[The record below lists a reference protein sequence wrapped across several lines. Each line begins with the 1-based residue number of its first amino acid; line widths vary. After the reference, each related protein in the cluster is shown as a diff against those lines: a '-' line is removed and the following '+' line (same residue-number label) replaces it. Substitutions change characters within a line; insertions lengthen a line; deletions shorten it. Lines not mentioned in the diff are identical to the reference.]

1 MECLVHKRYATKDGN
16 RVQCRNAIRFS
27 PWHITVKTMND
38 FCLYIRGGVCGEG
51 DVRLVDGNSHNE
63 GRVEVCIRGRWGT
76 ICDDGW
82 SFFDAIVVCRQLGY
96 PALGKT

>member
-1 MECLVHKRYATKDGN
+1 MLLKM
-16 RVQCRNAIRFS
+16 AIGS
-27 PWHITVKTMND
+27 SAGMQLGLAHGTLLSKLMND